1 MRVEAAAHA
10 KINLALYVLGKRPDG
25 YHDIATVLQ
34 LVSLHDTLTFD
45 LDAPAY
51 SFTCDHPGLIDSES
65 NLVTKAVR
73 ALERATARSLPVSIH
88 LKKVVPI
95 GAGLGGGSSDA
106 AVTLRTL
113 SEHLHLG
120 LSPEMLYR
128 LASELGSDVP
138 FFLTSGQALAEG
150 RGERLTDLDW
160 PTNYHVCIAFPGVAV
175 SAREGY
181 DQTRIS
187 LTNPLGGFR
196 IGRSLAPGQFGN
208 WLESCANDL
217 EPGVSIRVPE
227 VAEGVRAMRSLGATH
242 AAMTGSG
249 SAVFG
254 IFPEAPPEDISE
266 RWQVAGRWQLFT
278 ARPVRISGLP
288 AESSGQA

>member
-1 MRVEAAAHA
+1 MPVEIAAHA
-10 KINLALYVLGKRPDG
+10 KVNLALYVLGRRPDG

-45 LDAPAY
+45 FNASAY
-51 SFTCDHPGLIDSES
+51 AFTSDHPELSDSES

-73 ALERATARSLPVSIH
+73 ALERSTGRTLAVAIH
-88 LKKVVPI
+88 LNKVIPV

-106 AVTLRTL
+106 AATLRTL
-113 SEHLHLG
+113 NDQAALG
-120 LSPEMLYR
+120 LSAARLYH

-150 RGERLTDLDW
+150 RGERLTDLDL
-160 PTNYHVCIAFPGVAV
+160 PTNYHVCIAFPNVAV

-181 DQTRIS
+181 ARARIS
-187 LTNPLGGFR
+187 LTNPLGDYR
-196 IGRSLAPGQFGN
+196 IGRSLTPGLFGG
-208 WLESCANDL
+208 WLRYCANDL
-217 EPGVSIRVPE
+217 EPGVSSLVPE
-227 VAEGVRAMRSLGATH
+227 VADGVRAMRALGANH

-254 IFPEAPPEDISE
+254 IFPDPPPGDIAE
-266 RWQVAGRWQLFT
+266 RWPVAGSWQIF
-278 ARPVRISGLP
+278 AACPVRISGLP
-288 AESSGQA
+288 AGAGEA

>member
-1 MRVEAAAHA
+1 MRIEVAAHA
-10 KINLALYVLGKRPDG
+10 KVNLALYVLGRRPDG
-25 YHDIATVLQ
+25 YHNIATVLQ

-45 LDAPAY
+45 LDAAKY
-51 SFTCDHPGLIDSES
+51 SFTCDHPSLGDSES

-73 ALERATARSLPVSIH
+73 ALERATDRALPVAIH
-88 LKKVVPI
+88 LNKVIPV
-95 GAGLGGGSSDA
+95 GAGMGGGSADA

-113 SEHLHLG
+113 NDYLKLG
-120 LSPEMLYR
+120 LPPERLYR

-160 PTNYHVCIAFPGVAV
+160 PTNYHVCIAFPGVVV

-181 DQTRIS
+181 QRARIT
-187 LTNPLGGFR
+187 LTNPLGDYR
-196 IGRSLAPGQFGN
+196 IGRSLAPGQFGK

-217 EPGVSIRVPE
+217 EPGISSRVPE
-227 VAEGVRAMRSLGATH
+227 VALGVGAMRSLGATH

-254 IFPEAPPEDISE
+254 VFPDPPPEDISE
-266 RWQVAGRWQLFT
+266 RWQVAGRWQVFT

-288 AESSGQA
+288 AESSGLE